1 MTITVC
7 KDCRDRYPACWG
19 NCPKYLEA
27 RAEHD
32 KKKAVIHNSYMV
44 ERNLNAVQYH
54 GLRRT
59 QKARKEKT

>member
-19 NCPKYLEA
+19 NGPKYLAA

-32 KKKAVIHNSYMV
+32 KKKAEKCAAHRM
-44 ERNLNAVQYH
+44 ERAISSVQYT
-54 GLRRT
+54 GLRR
-59 QKARKEKT
+59 QRKENL